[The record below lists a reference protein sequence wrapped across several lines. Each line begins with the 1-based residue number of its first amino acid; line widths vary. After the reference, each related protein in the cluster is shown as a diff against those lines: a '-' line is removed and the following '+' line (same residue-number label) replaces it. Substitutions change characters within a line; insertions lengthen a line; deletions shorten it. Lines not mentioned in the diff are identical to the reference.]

1 MILFPNIS
9 SKKIENVTPLT
20 RNVLIFVQ
28 AELDANRTTMEKM
41 LQRTEVLCAR
51 LDIDKNKHLSS
62 DMVGYSRRQLKEV
75 HVVLLRIKIII
86 LKPHLHL
93 CE

>member
-86 LKPHLHL
+86 LTPHLHL

>member
-1 MILFPNIS
+1 M
-9 SKKIENVTPLT
+9 
-20 RNVLIFVQ
+20 LIFVQ

>member
-9 SKKIENVTPLT
+9 SRKIENVTPLT

>member
-75 HVVLLRIKIII
+75 HVVLLSIKIII